1 MGGEEEGKG
10 GEAEGAYEG
19 DVEVIAGV
27 EGWEGVVVDEAGGA
41 EEGGVEG

>member
-1 MGGEEEGKG
+1 MGGEEDGGG

-19 DVEVIAGV
+19 DVEVVAGV
-27 EGWEGVVVDEAGGA
+27 ECWKRVVADEAGGA